1 MRTEANV
8 MTQANLIEAYY
19 AVYSFMIF
27 TTFCGKVNAFS
38 CITLYMYDSLW
49 FVFVEL
55 QQQMLVFLEAFVAV
69 FTEPFIRLGYIRQFV
84 LFVVLGVLVLLVP
97 LIVKA
102 VVFSVELE
110 GITG

>member
-38 CITLYMYDSLW
+38 CITW
-49 FVFVEL
+49 FIVVEL

-69 FTEPFIRLGYIRQFV
+69 FTESFIRLGYIWQFV
-84 LFVVLGVLVLLVP
+84 VFVVLGVLVLLVP